1 MRRGVGVRRA
11 VRADVDVVEWA
22 RGRDRIEIG
31 PVLAEGA
38 SVDVD
43 AACRRGLSL
52 DDGSLGAA
60 LAAAGAVRAATFSM
74 DGLAEH
80 YLELY
85 RSAIAGVAPV

>member
-1 MRRGVGVRRA
+1 VPPG
-11 VRADVDVVEWA
+11 
-22 RGRDRIEIG
+22 
-31 PVLAEGA
+31 
-38 SVDVD
+38 D
-43 AACRRGLSL
+43 AAALGAALRQVL